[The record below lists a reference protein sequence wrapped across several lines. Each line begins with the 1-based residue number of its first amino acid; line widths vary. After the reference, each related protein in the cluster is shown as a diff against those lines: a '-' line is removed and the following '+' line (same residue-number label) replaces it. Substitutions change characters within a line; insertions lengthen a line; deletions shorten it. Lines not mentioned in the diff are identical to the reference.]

1 METGKYWTVFGKGNV
16 NGLDMMDICTKLLKS
31 EWKVNLVYFCE
42 QINDDDDDDDDDKM
56 VRQPDT
62 VSRNQFA
69 VT

>member
-16 NGLDMMDICTKLLKS
+16 NGLDITDFCMKLLKS
-31 EWKVNLVYFCE
+31 QWKVNLVYFYE
-42 QINDDDDDDDDDKM
+42 QINDDDDDDKM

-62 VSRNQFA
+62 VSSNQFA